1 MDHHADQA
9 SIFNEWYKAAAW
21 DPAANGG
28 LGINKVYGFGRD
40 TITPADAN
48 FQCSGDIFEDGSDC
62 MIGGTTPAGHFDGV
76 NVLADG
82 TLTSADTNGFGFLGM
97 TGNVL
102 QWMQGRFSESGN
114 ILGNRTLRGGGWD
127 SPENSPLLQASGRTH
142 TPADQ
147 THELIGFRV
156 LRTLLPADGDAN
168 QDGTIDQTDFGV
180 MAAALNGP
188 GVGILPDEA
197 VFDFNGDGDIDM
209 GDFAAFQ
216 VAFDSQL

>member
-9 SIFNEWYKAAAW
+9 AFITEWYKAAGW

-28 LGINKVYGFGRD
+28 LGINRVYGFGRD
-40 TITPADAN
+40 TITSLDAN

-82 TLTSADTNGFGFLGM
+82 TPTSANANGFGFYGM
-97 TGNVL
+97 TGNVM
-102 QWMQGRFSESGN
+102 QWMQDRFSESSN
-114 ILGNRTLRGGGWD
+114 ILGSRTLRGGGWD
-127 SPENSPLLQASGRTH
+127 SPESSPLLQTSGRTH

-147 THELIGFRV
+147 THKLIGFRV

-168 QDGTIDQTDFGV
+168 QDGTVDQIDFGV
-180 MAAALNGP
+180 MALVLDGP
-188 GVGILPDEA
+188 GASILPGEA

-216 VAFDSQL
+216 VAFDGQP